1 MSFLR
6 DAKEH
11 WENIWMPQ
19 IPQQSKG
26 KSEIEFE
33 RDRQYE
39 TKWIWYHTILAA
51 VAEFSTIR
59 QSLNLFFI
67 FIFASLVGCT
77 ISLPYL
83 PESQQLERGSLPQPD
98 VAVDI
103 PYLRS
108 CTDSPIRTLKFNSS
122 YPVTVLVHGCNGSAG
137 RFRSLAQLYAFHGQQ
152 AVCFSYNDRD
162 SLVDISGQLITAL
175 DSLASHIRN
184 RNLMVIGHSMG
195 GLVAR
200 KAMER
205 DRRGEWQNDDVSI
218 KLATVSAPF
227 PGIEIASH
235 CGIKFLHWLSLGTVP
250 GICWAIT
257 GDNWYEITSASN
269 FIRYPEPLLKSVQR
283 YLKVVTDERDT
294 CRSKSKNGSCIESDH
309 VFSLAEQYHPV
320 IDNYK
325 QLINVEVE
333 AGHVEIVGYK
343 HVAPRKL
350 LSILQQ
356 QGMLA
361 PTPPE
366 RRVALERLLA
376 KLF

>member
-1 MSFLR
+1 MTFLR
-6 DAKEH
+6 DAKEY

-19 IPQQSKG
+19 IPQKSKS

-33 RDRQYE
+33 RNRQYE

-51 VAEFSTIR
+51 VAEFSIIR

-98 VAVDI
+98 VVVDI

-162 SLVDISGQLITAL
+162 RLVDISGQLITAL

-227 PGIEIASH
+227 AGIEIASH
-235 CGIKFLHWLSLGTVP
+235 CGIKLLHWLSLGTVP

-257 GDNWYEITSASN
+257 GDNWSEITSASN
-269 FIRYPEPLLKSVQR
+269 FIRYPEPLLQSVQR
-283 YLKVVTDERDT
+283 YLKIVTDERDT
-294 CRSKSKNGSCIESDH
+294 CRRRNKNGSCLESDH
-309 VFSLAEQYHPV
+309 VFSVAEQYHPI

-325 QLINVEVE
+325 KLINIEVD

-376 KLF
+376 KLY

>member
-19 IPQQSKG
+19 IPQKSKG

-59 QSLNLFFI
+59 QSLNLLFI

-108 CTDSPIRTLKFNSS
+108 CTDSPVRTLKFNSS

-205 DRRGEWQNDDVSI
+205 DRRGEWQNDNVNI
-218 KLATVSAPF
+218 KLATISAPF
-227 PGIEIASH
+227 AGIEIASH

-320 IDNYK
+320 IDSYK

>member
-205 DRRGEWQNDDVSI
+205 DRRGEWQNDDVNI
-218 KLATVSAPF
+218 KLATISAPF
-227 PGIEIASH
+227 AGIEIASH

>member
-1 MSFLR
+1 M
-6 DAKEH
+6 
-11 WENIWMPQ
+11 
-19 IPQQSKG
+19 
-26 KSEIEFE
+26 
-33 RDRQYE
+33 
-39 TKWIWYHTILAA
+39 
-51 VAEFSTIR
+51 VEFSTIR

-83 PESQQLERGSLPQPD
+83 PESQQLERGSLPPPD

-137 RFRSLAQLYAFHGQQ
+137 HFRSLAQLYAFHGQQ

-205 DRRGEWQNDDVSI
+205 DRRGEWQNDDVNI
-218 KLATVSAPF
+218 RLATISAPF
-227 PGIEIASH
+227 AGIEIASH

-250 GICWAIT
+250 GIC
-257 GDNWYEITSASN
+257 
-269 FIRYPEPLLKSVQR
+269 
-283 YLKVVTDERDT
+283 
-294 CRSKSKNGSCIESDH
+294 
-309 VFSLAEQYHPV
+309 
-320 IDNYK
+320 
-325 QLINVEVE
+325 
-333 AGHVEIVGYK
+333 
-343 HVAPRKL
+343 
-350 LSILQQ
+350 
-356 QGMLA
+356 
-361 PTPPE
+361 
-366 RRVALERLLA
+366 
-376 KLF
+376 

>member
-19 IPQQSKG
+19 ISQKSKRN
-26 KSEIEFE
+26 SEIDFE

-59 QSLNLFFI
+59 QSLNLSLI

-83 PESQQLERGSLPQPD
+83 SESQQLERGSLPQPD

-162 SLVDISGQLITAL
+162 SLVDISDQLITAL
-175 DSLASHIRN
+175 DSLASHISN
-184 RNLMVIGHSMG
+184 RNLTVIGHSLG

-227 PGIEIASH
+227 AGIKIASP
-235 CGIKFLHWLSLGTVP
+235 CGIKFLHWLSLGTVT

-269 FIRYPEPLLKSVQR
+269 FIRYPEPLLQSVQR

-356 QGMLA
+356 HGMLA

>member
-19 IPQQSKG
+19 IPQKSKG

-184 RNLMVIGHSMG
+184 RNLTVIGHSMG

-205 DRRGEWQNDDVSI
+205 DRRGEWQNDNVNI
-218 KLATVSAPF
+218 KLATISAPF
-227 PGIEIASH
+227 AGIEIASH

>member
-1 MSFLR
+1 M
-6 DAKEH
+6 A
-11 WENIWMPQ
+11 Q
-19 IPQQSKG
+19 IPQKSKG

-39 TKWIWYHTILAA
+39 TKWIWYHTILAD

-67 FIFASLVGCT
+67 FIFASLFGCS

-83 PESQQLERGSLPQPD
+83 PESQQLESGSLPQPD

-108 CTDSPIRTLKFNSS
+108 CTDSPVHKLKFNSS

-175 DSLASHIRN
+175 DELASHIHN

-205 DRRGEWQNDDVSI
+205 DRRGEWQNDNVNI
-218 KLATVSAPF
+218 KLATISAPF
-227 PGIEIASH
+227 AGIEIASH

-294 CRSKSKNGSCIESDH
+294 CRSKSKNGSSIESDH

>member
-1 MSFLR
+1 MIILR
-6 DAKEH
+6 DSKEH
-11 WENIWMPQ
+11 CKNILMAQ
-19 IPQQSKG
+19 IPQKSKC

-39 TKWIWYHTILAA
+39 TKWIWCHTILAD

-59 QSLNLFFI
+59 QSLNLLFI

-205 DRRGEWQNDDVSI
+205 DRRGEWQNDNVNI
-218 KLATVSAPF
+218 KLATISAPF
-227 PGIEIASH
+227 AGIEIASH

-269 FIRYPEPLLKSVQR
+269 FILYPEPLLKSVQR

>member
-19 IPQQSKG
+19 IPQKSKG

-39 TKWIWYHTILAA
+39 TKWIWYNTILAA

-77 ISLPYL
+77 ISLPYV

-205 DRRGEWQNDDVSI
+205 DRRGEWQNDNVNI
-218 KLATVSAPF
+218 KLATISAPF
-227 PGIEIASH
+227 AGIEIASH

-269 FIRYPEPLLKSVQR
+269 FIRYPEPLLQSVQR

-333 AGHVEIVGYK
+333 TGHVEIVGYK

>member
-19 IPQQSKG
+19 IPQKSKG

-137 RFRSLAQLYAFHGQQ
+137 RFRSLAQLYVFHGQQ

-205 DRRGEWQNDDVSI
+205 DRRGEWQNDDVNI
-218 KLATVSAPF
+218 KLATISAPF
-227 PGIEIASH
+227 AGIEIASH

>member
-1 MSFLR
+1 MSILR
-6 DAKEH
+6 DSKEH
-11 WENIWMPQ
+11 CKNIRMAQ
-19 IPQQSKG
+19 IPQKSKC

-39 TKWIWYHTILAA
+39 TKWIWCHTILAD

-67 FIFASLVGCT
+67 FIFASLFGCS

-83 PESQQLERGSLPQPD
+83 PESQQLESGSLPQPD

-108 CTDSPIRTLKFNSS
+108 CTDSPVHTLKFNSS

-175 DSLASHIRN
+175 DSLASLMSN
-184 RNLMVIGHSMG
+184 RNLTVIGHSLG

-205 DRRGEWQNDDVSI
+205 DRRSEWQNDDVSI
-218 KLATVSAPF
+218 KLVTVSAPF
-227 PGIEIASH
+227 AGIEIASP
-235 CGIKFLHWLSLGTVP
+235 CGNKFLHWLSLGIVP
-250 GICWAIT
+250 GICWGIS
-257 GDNWYEITSASN
+257 GDNWSEITPASN
-269 FIRYPEPLLKSVQR
+269 FIRYPEPLIQSVQR

-294 CRSKSKNGSCIESDH
+294 CRRKSKNESCIESDH

-325 QLINVEVE
+325 KLINVEVE

-361 PTPPE
+361 ATPPD
-366 RRVALERLLA
+366 RRVALERLFA

>member
-19 IPQQSKG
+19 ISQKSKG

-205 DRRGEWQNDDVSI
+205 DRRGEWQNDNVNI
-218 KLATVSAPF
+218 KLATISAPF
-227 PGIEIASH
+227 AGIEIASH

>member
-1 MSFLR
+1 MNALFHTMMYMLSNLTQLR
-6 DAKEH
+6 SHIFGTQPKL
-11 WENIWMPQ
+11 M
-19 IPQQSKG
+19 
-26 KSEIEFE
+26 
-33 RDRQYE
+33 
-39 TKWIWYHTILAA
+39 
-51 VAEFSTIR
+51 
-59 QSLNLFFI
+59 LNL
-67 FIFASLVGCT
+67 VWQD
-77 ISLPYL
+77 YYQKKQWV
-83 PESQQLERGSLPQPD
+83 SQ
-98 VAVDI
+98 
-103 PYLRS
+103 S

-122 YPVTVLVHGCNGSAG
+122 YPVTILVHGCNGSAG
-137 RFRSLAQLYAFHGQQ
+137 HFRSLAQLYAFHGQQ
-152 AVCFSYNDRD
+152 AVCFNYNDRD

-227 PGIEIASH
+227 AGIEIASH

-257 GDNWYEITSASN
+257 GDNCYEITSASN
-269 FIRYPEPLLKSVQR
+269 FIRYPESLLQSVQR

-294 CRSKSKNGSCIESDH
+294 CRRKSKNGSCIESDH

-376 KLF
+376 KLY

>member
-1 MSFLR
+1 MGFLR

-19 IPQQSKG
+19 IPQKSKG

-59 QSLNLFFI
+59 QSLNLLFI

-205 DRRGEWQNDDVSI
+205 DRRGEWQNDNVNI
-218 KLATVSAPF
+218 KLATISAPF
-227 PGIEIASH
+227 AGIEIASH

-269 FIRYPEPLLKSVQR
+269 FILYPEPLLKSVQR

>member
-19 IPQQSKG
+19 IPQQSKW

-205 DRRGEWQNDDVSI
+205 DRRGEWQNDDVNI
-218 KLATVSAPF
+218 KLATISAPF
-227 PGIEIASH
+227 AGIEIASH

>member
-11 WENIWMPQ
+11 WENIWMSQ
-19 IPQQSKG
+19 IPQKSKG
-26 KSEIEFE
+26 KCEIEFE
-33 RDRQYE
+33 RDRQNE
-39 TKWIWYHTILAA
+39 TKWIWYNTILAA

-59 QSLNLFFI
+59 QSLNLIFI
-67 FIFASLVGCT
+67 FIFSSLVGCT

-108 CTDSPIRTLKFNSS
+108 CNDSPIRTLKFNSS

-250 GICWAIT
+250 GIRWAIT
-257 GDNWYEITSASN
+257 GDNWYEITPASN
-269 FIRYPEPLLKSVQR
+269 FIRYPEPLLKSVQQ
-283 YLKVVTDERDT
+283 YLKVVTDERNT
-294 CRSKSKNGSCIESDH
+294 CRRKSKNGSCLESDH

>member
-19 IPQQSKG
+19 IPQKSKG

-227 PGIEIASH
+227 AGIEIASH

>member
-19 IPQQSKG
+19 IPQKSKD

-175 DSLASHIRN
+175 DSLASLIRT

-195 GLVAR
+195 GLVTR

-205 DRRGEWQNDDVSI
+205 DRRGEWKNDNLNI
-218 KLATVSAPF
+218 KLATISAPF
-227 PGIEIASH
+227 AGIEIASH

-294 CRSKSKNGSCIESDH
+294 CRSKSKNGSCIESDQ

>member
-19 IPQQSKG
+19 IPQKSKG

-205 DRRGEWQNDDVSI
+205 DRRGEWQNDNVNI
-218 KLATVSAPF
+218 KLATISAPF
-227 PGIEIASH
+227 AGIEIASH

-325 QLINVEVE
+325 QLINVEVD

-376 KLF
+376 KLY